1 MTIGKEKMKSKK
13 IEKNEYEA
21 LTVSSLPSN
30 PTAKVGY
37 GGLGFSATQMK
48 AAFDALPIFIIDR
61 LNMLIAD
68 ICEAPTKS
76 VSTQIKTGI
85 GGEAHTLFNLFTDI
99 ESGRFASYLFVGEGT
114 LANEIAD
121 IKERIRALEEGRR

>member
-1 MTIGKEKMKSKK
+1 MKSKH

-48 AAFDALPIFIIDR
+48 AAFDALPLFIIER
-61 LNMLIAD
+61 LNTLIAD
-68 ICEAPTKS
+68 ISEAPTKS
-76 VSTQIKTGI
+76 VSTEIKTGI
-85 GGEAHTLFNLFTDI
+85 GGETHTLFNLFSDI
-99 ESGRFASYLFVGEGT
+99 ESGRLASYLFVGEGS
-114 LANEIAD
+114 LANEIAN
-121 IKERIRALEEGRR
+121 IKERLSRLEGGGR